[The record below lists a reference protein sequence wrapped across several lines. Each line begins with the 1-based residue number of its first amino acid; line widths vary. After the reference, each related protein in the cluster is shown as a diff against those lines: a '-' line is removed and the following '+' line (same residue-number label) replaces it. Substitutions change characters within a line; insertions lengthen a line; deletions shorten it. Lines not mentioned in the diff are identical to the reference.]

1 MTMNKNVPNILSFI
15 RILLV
20 PFFVFFYLADFIAC
34 GKLIA
39 LIIFIVASLTDMI
52 DGKIARKYNLV
63 SDLGKL
69 LDPIADKVLVLS
81 ALLMVTYDGT
91 VPAHFGCIAVLI
103 IIARDYVVDVVRQIG
118 AKKGTVIPAD
128 IWGKLKT
135 IVTMVSLIL
144 LIAYAYVNVA
154 FSLDATVMRVFLVV
168 SLALF
173 AIAVLLT
180 ILSGANYLIKNRNLF
195 SNKLSAENGNKDDAK
210 GNDGDKAI
218 EVDATSNEN
227 DKEEK

>member
-1 MTMNKNVPNILSFI
+1 MAMNKNVPNILSFI

-63 SDLGKL
+63 SDLGKF

-103 IIARDYVVDVVRQIG
+103 IVARDYVVDVIRQIS
-118 AKKGTVIPAD
+118 AKNGTVIPAD

-135 IVTMVSLIL
+135 VVTMASLVL
-144 LIAYAYVNVA
+144 LIAYAYVSVA
-154 FSLDATVMRVFLVV
+154 FSLDATLMRVFLVV
-168 SLALF
+168 ALALF

-180 ILSGANYLIKNRNLF
+180 VLSGANYLIKNRNLF
-195 SNKLSAENGNKDDAK
+195 MKKVDSENSKQEENEENIENK
-210 GNDGDKAI
+210 
-218 EVDATSNEN
+218 
-227 DKEEK
+227 EK

>member
-34 GKLIA
+34 GKLVA

-118 AKKGTVIPAD
+118 AKRGTVIPAD

-135 IVTMVSLIL
+135 IVTMVSLVL

-154 FSLDATVMRVFLVV
+154 FSLGATVMRVILVV

-195 SNKLSAENGNKDDAK
+195 SNKLSAENANKDDAK
-210 GNDGDKAI
+210 GNDGDKAV
-218 EVDATSNEN
+218 EVDATGKVG